1 MKPVAVT
8 GFKGLNNRL
17 DPVALGLQWQLEAE
31 NVLCDSAGYLV
42 RRPGFASFL
51 TDVADANGTDDGRL
65 FVVDTIGTLFEV
77 ASDGSTR
84 TRATGFTGAPFQWAQ
99 LGYALFALSETTAWC
114 IYPDRVVAWGVPVQD
129 APTVSTTSSGALEH
143 GTYLAACI
151 LVAPDGRQGGCIGYT
166 SIDIDA
172 GKGIIIESPEV
183 AGYATHAYLSTA
195 DGKIP
200 YRVGALSAGSITVAL
215 QPPEGTAL
223 ETLHVYPPPLN
234 GLVSAH
240 GNRLCVA
247 VWDSEH
253 DRTVL
258 YWSRPDA
265 PHQFDLETDYQIM
278 AGQPMLLAQADG
290 ALLVGTDRSI
300 IAILA
305 GQPPQR
311 LANYGASR
319 DTAVRMDSGQIAFW
333 TDRGVCTFPP
343 FTNLTDAAL
352 IPENRTRSTGAV
364 LHYAGGSYYVTAQR
378 GEIRGRSPL
387 APHEPLIVTTQA
399 GG

>member
-51 TDVADANGTDDGRL
+51 TDVVDANGTDDGRL
-65 FVVDTIGTLFEV
+65 FVVDTSGTLFEV

-352 IPENRTRSTGAV
+352 IPENRIRSTGAV
-364 LHYAGGSYYVTAQR
+364 LHYAGDSYYVTAQR

-387 APHEPLIVTTQA
+387 APHEPLIVTTQS